1 MYNIKKHIIKRMKT
15 YMVVLP
21 LSAMTILVALP
32 TGANAQLAIVE
43 VIKAGVKK
51 VIKAVDLKVQRLQ
64 NETIWLQN
72 AQKVIENQ
80 LSKFK
85 LTEISDWTER
95 QKELYADYYK
105 KLWEVK
111 SLISTYKRIKDLAET
126 QAAIVQEY
134 KWAIGLFHK
143 DKHFTAD
150 ELLHMEEVYRG
161 ILDASIR
168 NLDQVFVVIN
178 SFKTQMSDAK
188 RLELIAAAADQM
200 DQNYADLKQF
210 NQQNITLSIQRAKSA
225 FEVKTLKQ
233 LYELE
238 D

>member
-1 MYNIKKHIIKRMKT
+1 MNHIKKFMRT

-21 LSAMTILVALP
+21 FSAMILLVALP
-32 TGANAQLAIVE
+32 TGANAQLAITE

-64 NETIWLQN
+64 NQTIWLQN

-85 LTEISDWTER
+85 LSEISDWTDR
-95 QKELYADYYK
+95 QRALYADYYQ

-111 SLISTYKRIKDLAET
+111 SLISTYKKVKDLAKT
-126 QAAIVQEY
+126 QAAILQEY

-150 ELLHMEEVYRG
+150 ELLNIEEVYRG
-161 ILDASIR
+161 ILDASIK
-168 NLDQVFVVIN
+168 NLDQVFAVIN

-188 RLELIAAAADQM
+188 RLELIAAAADKM

-210 NQQNITLSIQRAKSA
+210 NNQNITLSIQRAKSD
-225 FEVKTLKQ
+225 FEVKTLKRM
-233 LYELE
+233 YEL

>member
-1 MYNIKKHIIKRMKT
+1 MRT

-21 LSAMTILVALP
+21 FSAMTLLVALP
-32 TGANAQLAIVE
+32 TGATAQVAFIE

-85 LTEISDWTER
+85 LTEIADWTDR
-95 QKELYADYYK
+95 QRVLYADYYQ

-111 SLISTYKRIKDLAET
+111 SLIATYQRIKDLAQT
-126 QAAIVQEY
+126 QAAIVKEY
-134 KWAIGLFHK
+134 QWAIGLFHK
-143 DKHFTAD
+143 DKHFSVD

-161 ILDASIR
+161 ILEASVK
-168 NLDQVFVVIN
+168 NLDQVFMVIN
-178 SFKTQMSDAK
+178 SFKTQMSDAA
-188 RLELIAAAADQM
+188 RMELIDASAKAM
-200 DQNYADLKQF
+200 DQNYSDLRAF
-210 NQQNITLSIQRAKSA
+210 NNQNITLSIQRSGSK
-225 FEVKTLKQ
+225 FEVENLRRM
-233 LYELE
+233 YELK

>member
-1 MYNIKKHIIKRMKT
+1 MRT

-21 LSAMTILVALP
+21 LSAMTLLVALP

-72 AQKVIENQ
+72 AQKVIEIQ
-80 LSKFK
+80 LSKLK

-95 QKELYADYYK
+95 QRVLYADYYQ

-111 SLISTYKRIKDLAET
+111 ALIATYKRIKDLAEV
-126 QAAIVQEY
+126 QAAIVREY
-134 KWAIGLFHK
+134 KWAIGLFNQ
-143 DKHFTAD
+143 DKHFSAD

-161 ILDASIR
+161 ILDASFK
-168 NLDQVFVVIN
+168 NLDQVFVVVN

-188 RLELIAAAADQM
+188 RLELIGAAAEQM
-200 DQNYADLKQF
+200 EQNYADLKQF
-210 NQQNITLSIQRAKSA
+210 NNQNITLSIQRAKSE

-233 LYELE
+233 MYEL

>member
-1 MYNIKKHIIKRMKT
+1 MKILKHYMRT

-21 LSAMTILVALP
+21 LSAMTLLVALP

-80 LSKFK
+80 LSKLK

-95 QKELYADYYK
+95 QRVLYADYYQ

-111 SLISTYKRIKDLAET
+111 ALIATYKRIKDLAEVQT
-126 QAAIVQEY
+126 AIVQEY
-134 KWAIGLFHK
+134 KWAIGLFNK
-143 DKHFTAD
+143 DKHFTVA
-150 ELLHMEEVYRG
+150 ELLYMEEVYRG
-161 ILDASIR
+161 ILDASIK
-168 NLDQVFVVIN
+168 NLDQVFVVVN

-188 RLELIAAAADQM
+188 RLELIGSAAEQM
-200 DQNYADLKQF
+200 EQNYADLKQF
-210 NQQNITLSIQRAKSA
+210 NNENITLSIQRAKSE

-233 LYELE
+233 MYKLE